1 MSLEQQPIQR
11 DQIVEGL
18 IPHGKHFMFL
28 ENAQVLKPGRKAIGQ
43 LADRSRPEFQYLV
56 DHFPGF
62 PVFPGA
68 LTMEALAELSGIAL
82 SSGEQQNSNLI
93 GVLVED
99 HIKYRGIIRP
109 EDEIK
114 LEAEIVLFKRVI
126 GKSNVR
132 ALKGEKVI
140 ASGEIT
146 FVMVDKSRLTNSE

>member
-11 DQIVEGL
+11 DQIAEGL
-18 IPHGKHFMFL
+18 IPHGKRFMFL
-28 ENAQVLKPGRKAIGQ
+28 ENAQVLEPGRKAIGQ
-43 LADRSRPEFQYLV
+43 LADRSRPELQYLA
-56 DHFPGF
+56 DHFPRF

-82 SSGEQQNSNLI
+82 SSGEQENSNLI

-99 HIKYRGIIRP
+99 HMKYRGIIKP

-114 LEAEIVLFKRVI
+114 LEAEIVLFKRGI
-126 GKSNVR
+126 GRSNVR

-140 ASGEIT
+140 ASGEII
-146 FVMVDKSRLTNSE
+146 FAMVDKSKLTNSE